1 MFDGFCATDK
11 RSAITARHACRPK
24 RSREAAKRPG
34 YVVLA
39 PPAPELTDEAVCWFG
54 PKEQRGGILTGRP
67 ELTDE
72 AVCWFGC
79 HIPGLHP
86 APARTGADR

>member
-1 MFDGFCATDK
+1 MIDGFCATDK

-39 PPAPELTDEAVCWFG
+39 LPAPEPTAGLLGWFG
-54 PKEQRGGILTGRP
+54 PL
-67 ELTDE
+67 LLSL
-72 AVCWFGC
+72 AAFGQT
-79 HIPGLHP
+79 
-86 APARTGADR
+86 ARNQLQDC